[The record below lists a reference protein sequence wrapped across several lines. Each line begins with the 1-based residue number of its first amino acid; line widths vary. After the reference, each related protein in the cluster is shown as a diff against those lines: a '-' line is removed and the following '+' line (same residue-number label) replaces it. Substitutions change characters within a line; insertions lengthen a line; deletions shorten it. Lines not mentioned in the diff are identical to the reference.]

1 MMGPKSLLVLGKPGT
16 PHLKPLERLASE
28 AALLFASDDALL
40 AELGPEAEV
49 MFCDIGQGAQLARV
63 WDRLERLRWVHS
75 ISAGVDHLLFPALV
89 ASPVTLTNGR
99 GAFKRALAEFVIAA
113 ALHFAK
119 DVPRL
124 QRQQRAHTWELYDMQ
139 ELHGRTMGIVGYGE
153 IGRAAAALAKAFGM
167 HVLALRRRPERS
179 AGDSL
184 ADELVPRERLGDLL
198 SRSDYV
204 LVAAALTP
212 ETRGLIGAA
221 ELARLKPTAVLINVG
236 RGPVVAET
244 ALIDALSAGR
254 IRGAALDVFDVE
266 PLPAEHPFYRLDNL
280 LLSPHTADHVAGW
293 LENAVMVFLENV
305 ARQGRGEPLINVVDK
320 RAGY

>member
-1 MMGPKSLLVLGKPGT
+1 MAPTTVVVLGKPDR
-16 PHLKPLERLASE
+16 PHLKLLERLPRE
-28 AALLFASDDALL
+28 VTLRFASDEALL
-40 AELGPEAEV
+40 AELGPGAEV
-49 MFCDIGQGAQLARV
+49 VFCDIGRGAQLERV

-89 ASPVTLTNGR
+89 ASDVTLTNGR

-124 QRQQRAHTWELYDMQ
+124 QRQQRAHAWELYDME
-139 ELHGRTMGIVGYGE
+139 ELHGKTMGIVGYGE
-153 IGRAAAALAKAFGM
+153 IGRASAALAKAFGM
-167 HVLALRRRPERS
+167 RVLALRRHPERS
-179 AGDSL
+179 A
-184 ADELVPRERLGDLL
+184 ADTLVDEVVPRECLQDLL

-204 LVAAALTP
+204 LVAAALTA

-236 RGPVVAET
+236 RGPVVVEA
-244 ALIDALSAGR
+244 ALIEALSAR
-254 IRGAALDVFDVE
+254 RLRGAALDVFDVE
-266 PLPAEHPFYRLDNL
+266 PLPAAHPFYRLDNV

-305 ARQGRGEPLINVVDK
+305 ARQGRGEPLLNVVDK